1 MADLDF
7 TSAPE
12 DGEEEVEQID
22 VPFRLDGQ
30 EFRSVLRID
39 GDAVLEWSELA
50 AAASLEDDM
59 TSVRGIAFTS
69 RFFRLMMPG
78 DQYAALRAHMKA
90 WHTPPD
96 RLLKIMRGLNA
107 AMEEELA
114 KSTARPTRRSSPSSP
129 GREVKDDRMLKIISL
144 SEADGEVE
152 FVPLPGRQVTRRQQ
166 PRGKRRR
173 RAG

>member
-1 MADLDF
+1 
-7 TSAPE
+7 
-12 DGEEEVEQID
+12 
-22 VPFRLDGQ
+22 
-30 EFRSVLRID
+30 
-39 GDAVLEWSELA
+39 
-50 AAASLEDDM
+50 
-59 TSVRGIAFTS
+59 
-69 RFFRLMMPG
+69 
-78 DQYAALRAHMKA
+78 LRAHMKA
-90 WHTPPD
+90 RHTPPD